1 MLAPSLT
8 CHRNTMNTRKRIAI
22 LYTGGTIGMMQTEH
36 GLAPCADLGSRAQTW
51 LGGQMDTD
59 WHLAAPLID
68 SSALTL
74 ADWQRWLA
82 WLHQHLDK
90 YDGVLILHGTDTL
103 AYSAN
108 LLALALAALNKPV
121 VLTGAQWP
129 LGAPGSDAPLNLQ
142 TALAA
147 FNLPDLKHVA
157 IAFNG
162 TLFRAVGSS
171 KVSTEHAAGFATP
184 HFAPLGQW
192 QPESGWQQLRLHE
205 LPPPL
210 KPAAQATA
218 FNPAVNIVCHTLTP
232 GANSAMIAHSLQHFA
247 ADGVV
252 LSSYGH
258 GNAPADAELLAAI
271 TAVCARGVPVLN
283 ISQVAEG
290 CAAAVYAQGSALR
303 AAGVINGG
311 KCNRETAIALLTLAA
326 ANRWAQAQIEQMLRH
341 WQLWV

>member
-1 MLAPSLT
+1 MQT
-8 CHRNTMNTRKRIAI
+8 IRKNIAI
-22 LYTGGTIGMMQTEH
+22 FYTGGTIGMVQSAA
-36 GLAPCADLGSRAQTW
+36 GLVPAADLAERAHALFSGS
-51 LGGQMDTD
+51 LNVD
-59 WHLAAPLID
+59 WHYAEPLID

-82 WLHQHLDK
+82 WLHQHLPA

-108 LLALALAALNKPV
+108 LLALALPALNKPV

-147 FNLPDLKHVA
+147 FELADLKHVA
-157 IAFNG
+157 VAFNG
-162 TLFRAVGSS
+162 GLYRAVGSS
-171 KVSTEHAAGFATP
+171 KVSTEHAAGFATA

-192 QPESGWQQLRLHE
+192 RPENGWQQLRLHE
-205 LPPPL
+205 LPPPAGA
-210 KPAAQATA
+210 AAQNIVL
-218 FNPAVNIVCHTLTP
+218 NPAVNIVCHTLTP
-232 GANSAMIAHSLQHFA
+232 GANSAMIAHSLAHFA

-252 LSSYGH
+252 LASYGH
-258 GNAPADAELLAAI
+258 GNAPADADLLAAI
-271 TAVCARGVPVLN
+271 AAVCARGVPVLN

-303 AAGVINGG
+303 AAGVISGG
-311 KCNRETAIALLTLAA
+311 KCNRETAVALLTVAA
-326 ANRWAQAQIEQMLRH
+326 SNGWRRQMIERQLQS
-341 WQLWV
+341 WQLAV